1 MKGAVELFI
10 TTAAASRHNTHTL
23 SSSWARSQPHRHQR
37 PTHTHTKTH
46 KHTYTQAQ
54 THSNTNTHTHTHTH
68 AYTHRHRHTQT
79 RTNTHT
85 HSIYA
90 HQKIKCSIHNWLW
103 RGQSISG
110 PCIQP
115 SLCGEDSM
123 MGGLSACDWTMHAF
137 VLQRSSSRG
146 PPCQPFSLP
155 TGSR

>member
-10 TTAAASRHNTHTL
+10 TAAAASRHNTHTL
-23 SSSWARSQPHRHQR
+23 SSSWARSQPHGHQR
-37 PTHTHTKTH
+37 PTHTHTQKR
-46 KHTYTQAQ
+46 
-54 THSNTNTHTHTHTH
+54 TNTHTHK
-68 AYTHRHRHTQT
+68 HRHTQT
-79 RTNTHT
+79 QTHTHTHMHIHTGTDTHKQAQTHT

-146 PPCQPFSLP
+146 PPCQLFSLP